1 MRTVL
6 RFKWLVLVLWLAVAA
21 GLMLSAPNMEDLV
34 RDKGQISVPDG
45 YSSSEASKLLSSLEG
60 QDGEGKTDSTV
71 VVFHREGGLTDEDLS
86 QAQQALQKLT
96 DNGEQYGVTQV
107 TTHFQTKELESQLVS
122 KDKATV
128 IALVKVK
135 EEGRLPKEMSDSLNE
150 ALSDVKVDHYLT
162 GGWVIGEDVVQSSQE
177 GLKKTELITVGFIL
191 VILFLVFR
199 SAIAP
204 LVPLL
209 AVGFSYLTSQSVV
222 AYLVKYMDFPLSNFT
237 QIFMVAVLFGIGT
250 DYCIL
255 LISRYKEELIRLGDR
270 DEAIVETYRTAGRTV
285 LFSGLAVFV
294 GFASI
299 GFSTF
304 VLYRSAVAVAVGVA
318 VMLIALFT
326 LVPFFLSVFGNAL
339 FWPARGSLE
348 HKESKLWGAVGS
360 FSLKRPLWA
369 LVILLVLIVPALT
382 AYKGSISFNSLDEI
396 GEKYDSVKAFNLVAD
411 GFGPG
416 ETLPTTVVVQSDTPM
431 GDTNGLAV
439 VEQVSRALAQVPGVG
454 TVRSAT
460 RPTGEAPEDFLVSDQ
475 VGTLQDGLGKSGE
488 GLTTIGDGLS
498 DASKQLSDNA
508 PKLKEAADGAGKLT
522 DGTLALKAGI
532 NELSAGLTRIQ
543 QGMKDGSTGAKDLQA
558 GLEQVRQN
566 AQKLADAANQLE
578 SSYSQLGDGVTQL
591 STGYIG
597 IASEQAK
604 LASGLADVDSDLS
617 GLTDQYPEL
626 ANDAAYQKALGA
638 VRKLQTDADQLSTQ
652 TKQLNG
658 QLAGLSQGLD
668 AANAGLKQAA
678 DGQQALV
685 QGLQSLI
692 TGIAKLQVGL
702 DQAAQGQGA
711 VISKLPEMQTGLD
724 QLANGQKQLASGF
737 SELNGQLTQLT
748 DGLDQS
754 VDGLKQVTDGLG
766 SAEGYLTELSSSP
779 NKGLTGWFIP
789 EQASQNE
796 QFEQAVDVYMSP
808 DRRTV
813 KFDVIFDGNP
823 YELET
828 MNQIDALKSAV
839 ARGLQGTS
847 FESAHYE
854 VGGVTS
860 YNHDLNGI
868 SDEDYSKTVMF
879 MLIGIGIVLILLFR
893 SIVMPLY
900 LIASLMVTF
909 YTAMAVTEIIF
920 VRWLGY
926 TGVSWAVPFF
936 GFVMLV
942 ALGIDYSI
950 FLMDRFK
957 EYRHLPPTE
966 AILEAMKRM
975 GTVIMSAAVILGGT
989 FAAML
994 PSGVMSL
1001 LQIATIV
1008 LCGLFMY
1015 ALIML
1020 PLFIPV
1026 MVRMFGE
1033 ANYWPFMR
1041 RSDADAGHSNLPGTS
1056 VEGRQGPRQGS
1067 HGTGRAQDSTV

>member
-6 RFKWLVLVLWLAVAA
+6 RFKWLVLALWLAVAA
-21 GLMLSAPNMEDLV
+21 ALMITAPNMEELV
-34 RDKGQISVPDG
+34 RDKGQIDVPDG
-45 YSSSEASKLLSSLEG
+45 YSSSEASKLLSSMEG
-60 QDGEGKTDSTV
+60 QDGEGKSLSTV
-71 VVFHREGGLTDEDLS
+71 VVFHREGGLTTDDLS
-86 QAQQALQKLT
+86 QAEQALQKMT
-96 DNGEQYGVTQV
+96 DNGEQYGVTEV

-150 ALSDVKVDHYLT
+150 ALSDVQVDHYLT

-191 VILFLVFR
+191 IILFLVFR

-270 DEAIVETYRTAGRTV
+270 DEAIIETYRTAGRTV
-285 LFSGLAVFV
+285 FFSGIAVFV

-369 LVILLVLIVPALT
+369 LAILLVLIVPALT

-416 ETLPTTVVVQSDTPM
+416 ETLPTTVVMKSDTPM
-431 GDTNGLAV
+431 GDTNGLAA
-439 VEQVSRALAQVPGVG
+439 VEQVSRELAQVPGVK

-460 RPTGEAPEDFLVSDQ
+460 RPTGEAPEGFLVSDQ
-475 VGTLQDGLGKSGE
+475 VGTLQDGLGKSGD

-498 DASKQLSDNA
+498 DASKALSDNA

-522 DGTLALKAGI
+522 DGTLALKSGVS
-532 NELSAGLTRIQ
+532 ELSAGLTRIQ
-543 QGMKDGSTGAKDLQA
+543 QGMKDGSAGAAEIKA

-566 AQKLADAANQLE
+566 AVKLADAAKQLE
-578 SSYSQLGDGVTQL
+578 SSYSKLGDGVKQL
-591 STGYIG
+591 HTGYSS
-597 IASEQAK
+597 IASGQAS
-604 LASGLADVDSDLS
+604 LASGLADVNTDLS

-626 ANDAAYQKALGA
+626 ADDAAYQKALSA
-638 VRKLQTDADQLSTQ
+638 VRKLQTDADQLSSQ
-652 TKQLNG
+652 TKKLNG
-658 QLAGLSQGLD
+658 QLAGVSQGLD
-668 AANAGLKQAA
+668 SANAGLKQAA
-678 DGQQALV
+678 DGQQALA

-692 TGIAKLQVGL
+692 AGIAKLQTGL
-702 DQAAQGQGA
+702 DQAAQGQGT

-724 QLANGQKQLASGF
+724 QLADGQKQLQIGF
-737 SELNGQLTQLT
+737 SDLNGQLTQLT

-754 VDGLKQVTDGLG
+754 VSGLKQVTDGLG
-766 SAEGYLTELSSSP
+766 SAEGYLNELSSSP

-789 EQASQNE
+789 EQAAQDK

-808 DRRTV
+808 DRQTV
-813 KFDVIFDGNP
+813 KFDVIFNGNP

-828 MNQIDALKSAV
+828 MNQIEELKSAV
-839 ARGLQGTS
+839 ARGLQGTT

-860 YNHDLNGI
+860 NNHDLNGI
-868 SDEDYSKTVMF
+868 SDEDYAKTMMF
-879 MLIGIGIVLILLFR
+879 MLIGIGIVLIILFR

-920 VRWLGY
+920 VRWLGH

-957 EYRHLPPTE
+957 EYRHLHPTE

-1020 PLFIPV
+1020 PLFIPI

-1041 RSDADAGHSNLPGTS
+1041 RSGTDTGKSDRPGTS
-1056 VEGRQGPRQGS
+1056 AEGRHGARQGG
-1067 HGTGRAQDSTV
+1067 HNTGRAQDSTV